1 MFYLKEI
8 LIGPNKSK
16 YYEKSK
22 FLNKENAH
30 GPYNAEKIKKNSY
43 FKFLLGL
50 NCLGNAR
57 APCCSLIGG
66 LFM

>member
-1 MFYLKEI
+1 MGQIKVNI
-8 LIGPNKSK
+8 MR
-16 YYEKSK
+16 KSK
-22 FLNKENAH
+22 FLDKENAH

-50 NCLGNAR
+50 NCLGTAR